1 MSASLA
7 PAQRT
12 KAAALPTR
20 TRRRRPPPA
29 GVAHAERHTHSSHG
43 RRIAHA
49 FAELESLPVLA
60 EARLNVLALTSAPN
74 IAVAELVAAV
84 ESDPALAL
92 KVMRAANDGRGTPEL
107 LDTALGAID
116 RLGVGAVRDLAETAK
131 TFDFFERAGGWDL
144 APQMFR
150 LHGLTTQRAADRIA
164 GEIFHTKRARLSLS
178 SLLHDVGKLVLLRAY
193 PGYPAQVHRAARLPE
208 ERIHCER
215 RELGV
220 DHALVGGVLLRRWG
234 MPGTVAGP
242 VEHHHDLEAKGDA
255 ALVRLADMLAHY
267 QRGSAIAPAEM
278 LSSAHAIDLSERD
291 LRRLM
296 TGLSGDPG
304 QRRTLVD
311 PCPLSSR
318 ELRVLHRLSQGSV
331 YKEIA
336 LELELSA
343 STVRSHLNK
352 IYRKLGARDR
362 AQAVLIASRRGWLQ
376 GS

>member
-1 MSASLA
+1 MSASLSPA
-7 PAQRT
+7 PRT
-12 KAAALPTR
+12 TRPTPSPRVRRKPLSPAAS
-20 TRRRRPPPA
+20 
-29 GVAHAERHTHSSHG
+29 GERHTHSSHG
-43 RRIAHA
+43 RRIAQA
-49 FAELESLPVLA
+49 FVDLESLPVLS
-60 EARLNVLALTSAPN
+60 EARLRVLALTEDESNVPST
-74 IAVAELVAAV
+74 ELVSAV
-84 ESDPALAL
+84 ESDPALAMS
-92 KVMRAANDGRGTPEL
+92 VMRASNSGARMAEQV
-107 LDTALGAID
+107 DTVPGAIAL
-116 RLGVGAVRDLAETAK
+116 LGPAAIHELCDKAK
-131 TFDFFERAGGWDL
+131 VFDFFGRAGGWDL

-164 GEIFHTKRARLSLS
+164 AEIYHTNRARLSLS
-178 SLLHDVGKLVLLRAY
+178 SLLHDVGKLILIRAY
-193 PGYPAQVHRAARLPE
+193 PGYPAQVHRGVRLPE

-234 MPGTVAGP
+234 IPGSVAEP
-242 VEHHHDLEAKGDA
+242 VEHHHDPEAEGDA
-255 ALVRLADMLAHY
+255 AVIRLADMLAHY
-267 QRGSAIAPAEM
+267 QRGDAVTPAEM
-278 LSSAHAIDLSERD
+278 LRSANAVELGEKD

-296 TGLSGDPG
+296 SDLCGDPG

-336 LELELSA
+336 LELDLSA

-376 GS
+376 EH